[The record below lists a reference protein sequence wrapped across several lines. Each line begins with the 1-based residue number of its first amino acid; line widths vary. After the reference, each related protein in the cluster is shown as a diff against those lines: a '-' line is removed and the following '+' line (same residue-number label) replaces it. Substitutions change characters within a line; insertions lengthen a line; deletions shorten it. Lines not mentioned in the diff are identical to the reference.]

1 MGDEQNVIDW
11 EQMDMIADGY
21 SQEFVDICREFVGEI
36 PSLFAQLEEFCDAG
50 DIAKAARV
58 SHQIK
63 GSAANFGFV
72 GVSVPMAALE
82 ADAKSGS
89 LEGFFDRLGR
99 ARASFAQALDELLA
113 KRGVQ
118 LLS

>member
-1 MGDEQNVIDW
+1 MADERKVIDW

-21 SQEFVDICREFVGEI
+21 SQEFVEICREFIGEI
-36 PSLFAQLEEFCDAG
+36 PGLFGTLETICEG
-50 DIAKAARV
+50 SDIAKAARV

-63 GSAANFGFV
+63 GSASNFGFI

-82 ADAKSGS
+82 AVAKSGS
-89 LEGFFDRLGR
+89 LENFSGYLEE
-99 ARASFAQALDELLA
+99 ARANFDQGCAELLA

-118 LLS
+118 L